1 MHLPQPDQDD
11 PYFWR
16 SLAFA
21 GGLSTLVAFASTG
34 RLGPLTMVMLGGTLL
49 GFAVFFLAFPRG
61 MHIAVAQATMQAVYM
76 CVFVFF
82 HQANFGRAQP
92 WQIWVGYM
100 LPVVAFLCGALA
112 QRTRIGRLLAAERV
126 RRVRFD
132 HLLRWSAPVAIVGA
146 LSFVLPD
153 IEPSATTEGWAF
165 LAAMAAI
172 ALAVGLA
179 ARDVVLFILDTS
191 LVFEAFFA
199 RIANLAVPAF
209 AFLTF
214 WTLLAVVFACLYR
227 LADLTT
233 EVPQFS
239 IGGEARPI
247 AFAEALYFSVVTL
260 ATVGYGDIS
269 PIQPL
274 ARMLTVAQIVSGL
287 LLLIFG
293 VNELIRYADNVPQHG
308 GPAHNPAHKPPHH
321 PPDHG
326 HH

>member
-34 RLGPLTMVMLGGTLL
+34 RLGPLTMVMLGSTLL

-82 HQANFGRAQP
+82 HQANFSRAQP
-92 WQIWVGYM
+92 WQVWAGYM
-100 LPVVAFLCGALA
+100 LPVLA
-112 QRTRIGRLLAAERV
+112 QRTRIGRVLAAERV

-132 HLLRWSAPVAIVGA
+132 HLLRWSAPVALVGA

-199 RIANLAVPAF
+199 RISALAVPAF

-293 VNELIRYADNVPQHG
+293 VNELIRYADHVPQHG
-308 GPAHNPAHKPPHH
+308 ASKHTPPHH